1 MRAIFDN
8 EEESLFSKESS
19 GINTNISLAKRMKTK
34 STKVTSDSVDPQA
47 YKLSVSEKLASK
59 LGRKCTLLTE
69 HRDMAKKEKNDYVS
83 WCNWSRKKHF
93 N

>member
-34 STKVTSDSVDPQA
+34 STKVTSDSVDPQV

-59 LGRKCTLLTE
+59 LGRKCTLLTGKLLF
-69 HRDMAKKEKNDYVS
+69 RTYLLASQCVDD
-83 WCNWSRKKHF
+83 
-93 N
+93 